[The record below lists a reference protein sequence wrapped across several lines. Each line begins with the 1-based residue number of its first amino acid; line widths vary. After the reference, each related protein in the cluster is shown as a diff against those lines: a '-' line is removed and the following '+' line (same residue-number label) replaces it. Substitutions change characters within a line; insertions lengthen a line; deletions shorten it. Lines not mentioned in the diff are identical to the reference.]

1 MAYTDRA
8 LQGALIARQN
18 ITQFVMSQIAM
29 VWSCHWTLSCLGIF
43 VEIFSIRRLYYLRDW
58 CGKWDI
64 GNEYLGP
71 PAKGISRGLRPYTV
85 PHYRDQRESGART
98 AEKA

>member
-8 LQGALIARQN
+8 LQGALVARQN

-71 PAKGISRGLRPYTV
+71 PARGISRGLRSHKV
-85 PHYRDQRESGART
+85 SNNRD
-98 AEKA
+98 